1 MAGLADI
8 RDNPNYVNANAATKR
23 AIFEKYSANDP
34 AYLNANT
41 ATQAAIRQRFGIEQA
56 AAPAEQPTE
65 IPAPRT
71 PQPSF
76 MGFMPGPEMA
86 IMQTVPVEQRPEVAK
101 TVLGV
106 AGGLAAGPLLGTAV
120 RGAGVMLPAIS
131 RVTGPLSTAL
141 ESGGFRTGL
150 GVGPA
155 NTLAARTG
163 LRIVGGGTTGG
174 VATGLIEPQ
183 DIGTGAAV
191 GAAAPFVLPPIVKP
205 IAAATGAVIDWVG
218 GKVASARANKLI
230 RATLGDQLNS
240 LRAAMSL
247 YPDELPSRVA
257 ANMNLPELQAL
268 LSLAEK
274 SSRGG
279 TINALRTTEA
289 ENTINELSRIAGGAT
304 SEEARAAREGA
315 KRTLGA
321 ITTPMREESVAAAKE
336 AGKIPQLDEMAATAR
351 KEASANVAK
360 VRRWSD
366 AVNQADDWA
375 RNWVTESRLVEGPDG
390 TFTRQYV
397 TNQGV
402 GEPGVRLAGQA
413 EQRYTYPGQLATSG
427 RQTTVGG
434 PFERQVID
442 EGGAVARRIDEAAQA
457 SVREGARARA
467 AQAVSDSMKARGI
480 EPLSFDAFSGAIDR
494 LMANPEIATNP
505 TLKQAL
511 PQVRAMLQDY
521 ANQHGVVSPEAL
533 LAIRKNGIS
542 GIIQSL
548 MPGADEKVQ
557 NRMAAKVLSELRPV
571 IDDALEKAGAKN
583 WKNYLRTF
591 EQGMNDIKGME
602 LADQI
607 RKLYVKGTP
616 DALDQIAD
624 LVKGESPDVVENLFG
639 SGRFKIGE
647 QMAKDMPFF
656 RKLADRIGLDIKAK
670 EQAKA
675 GTKPLAGIIEEQS
688 LRVRFPFLSNVSTVT
703 NLTIETLERQL
714 KRKTM
719 DRLVYAATSGK
730 NFNEILD
737 ALPAAERN
745 PFLAQFKNAES
756 WDNFTSNIVQAAGA
770 QISGTPRNRLAPQPQ
785 NALAQ

>member
-56 AAPAEQPTE
+56 AAPTEQPTE
-65 IPAPRT
+65 VPAPRT
-71 PQPSF
+71 PQPPF

-86 IMQTVPVEQRPEVAK
+86 IMQTVPVEKRPDVAK

-120 RGAGVMLPAIS
+120 RGAGVMLPALS

-155 NTLAARTG
+155 NTLTTRAG
-163 LRIVGGGTTGG
+163 LRLVGGGTTGG

-183 DIGTGAAV
+183 DIGTGTVV
-191 GAAAPFVLPPIVKP
+191 GAAAPFVLPPIMKP
-205 IAAATGAVIDWVG
+205 IAAGTGAVIDWVG
-218 GKVASARANKLI
+218 GKVANARANRLI

-257 ANMNLPELQAL
+257 ANMNLPELQTL

-279 TINALRTTEA
+279 TINTLRTTEA

-315 KRTLGA
+315 KETLRQVTA
-321 ITTPMREESVAAAKE
+321 PMREESITAAKK
-336 AGKIPQLDEMAATAR
+336 AGEIPKLDEMAATAR
-351 KEASANVAK
+351 KEASENVAK
-360 VRRWSD
+360 VRKWSD
-366 AVNQADDWA
+366 LVNKTDDWA
-375 RNWVTESRLVEGPDG
+375 RNWVNQSRLVEGEG
-390 TFTRQYV
+390 GAFTRQYV
-397 TNQGV
+397 SNQGV
-402 GEPGVRLAGQA
+402 GEPGARLASQA
-413 EQRYTYPGQLATSG
+413 EQRYTYPGQLASSG

-442 EGGAVARRIDEAAQA
+442 EGGAVAQQIDKAAQA
-457 SVREGARARA
+457 SLKAGARART
-467 AQAVSDSMKARGI
+467 AQAVSDSMKARGL
-480 EPLSFDAFSGAIDR
+480 EPLSSDTFAVAVDR
-494 LMANPEIATNP
+494 LMANPEISTNP
-505 TLKQAL
+505 VLKQAL
-511 PQVRAMLQDY
+511 PQVKAMFQDY
-521 ANQHGVVSPEAL
+521 ANEHGVVSPEAL
-533 LAIRKNGIS
+533 ISIRKNGIS
-542 GIIQSL
+542 GIIQNL
-548 MPGADEKVQ
+548 MPGADEKSQ
-557 NRMAAKVLSELRPV
+557 SRMAAKILSGLRST
-571 IDDALEKAGAKN
+571 IDDALENAGAKN
-583 WKNYLRTF
+583 WKNFLTTF
-591 EQGMNDIKGME
+591 ERGMNDIKGME

-616 DALDQIAD
+616 DAMDQIVD
-624 LVKGESPDVVENLFG
+624 LVKGESPDVIENLFG

-647 QMAKDMPFF
+647 QVAKDMPFF
-656 RKLADRIGLDIKAK
+656 RKLADRIGLDIKAA
-670 EQAKA
+670 EQAKRGA
-675 GTKPLAGIIEEQS
+675 KPLSNIIEEQS
-688 LRVRFPFLSNVSTVT
+688 LRVRFPFLSNVSSVT
-703 NLTIETLERQL
+703 NLTIDALERKL

-745 PFLAQFKNAES
+745 PFLSQFKNAES
-756 WDNFTSNIVQAAGA
+756 WDDFTSNVVQAAGA
-770 QISGTPRNRLAPQPQ
+770 QISGTPRNRLAPPSQ